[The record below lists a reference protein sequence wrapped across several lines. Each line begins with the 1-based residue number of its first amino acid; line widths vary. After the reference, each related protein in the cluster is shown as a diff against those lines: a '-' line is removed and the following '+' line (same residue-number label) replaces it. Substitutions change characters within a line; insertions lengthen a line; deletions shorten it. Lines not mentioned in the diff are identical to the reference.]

1 MKKYDRVKLKG
12 DALVDLN
19 LTSNDE
25 VVIVEFYDE
34 ITTNNNVMSP
44 TKYAKVVDKD
54 LNVHSVGVHEIIT
67 SKIEKVI
74 GILKGTEVSGEDM
87 QHIIE
92 RVGMSEQMLKQL
104 CNSVGLS
111 DLSTVYVGKDSFKR
125 RFDLIRDEVN
135 ELLSTIKNKHQDTW
149 EKEIHSHMS
158 NIEIACDLNDD
169 ESLDW
174 VYYSDEVNK
183 IN

>member
-1 MKKYDRVKLKG
+1 MKKYDKVKLKG
-12 DALVDLN
+12 DVLDDLN

-25 VVIVEFYDE
+25 LIIVDFYDE

-54 LNVHSVGVHEIIT
+54 LNVHSVGLHEIIT
-67 SKIEKVI
+67 SKVGKVI
-74 GILKGTEVSGEDM
+74 GILKDIEVSGEDM

-92 RVGMSEQMLKQL
+92 CVGMSEQMLKQL

-111 DLSTVYVGKDSFKR
+111 DLSTVYVGKDSFRR
-125 RFDLIRDEVN
+125 RFDLIMDEVN
-135 ELLSTIKNKHQDTW
+135 HLLSTIKKTHQDEW
-149 EKEIHSHMS
+149 KSKIESHMS

-174 VYYSDEVNK
+174 RFYDSVT
-183 IN
+183 

>member
-1 MKKYDRVKLKG
+1 
-12 DALVDLN
+12 
-19 LTSNDE
+19 
-25 VVIVEFYDE
+25 
-34 ITTNNNVMSP
+34 
-44 TKYAKVVDKD
+44 
-54 LNVHSVGVHEIIT
+54 
-67 SKIEKVI
+67 
-74 GILKGTEVSGEDM
+74 M